1 VAFFFM
7 TSGFQ
12 RPLRGSN
19 LGRDHNFV
27 RDGRVRSCSAGV
39 HRTNPVPLNRLTDE
53 DKRDTKPGPA
63 MIRAKPAQGAI
74 QARQP

>member
-1 VAFFFM
+1 
-7 TSGFQ
+7 
-12 RPLRGSN
+12 
-19 LGRDHNFV
+19 
-27 RDGRVRSCSAGV
+27 V